1 MSDFVNSLRR
11 LTRPSNLTSELVKRF
26 EEEIESGKLPPGSR
40 LPTEQE
46 ILNATGVSR
55 TVVREAFSALRA
67 NGLVVTR
74 QGSGT
79 FVSKDAQIRPFR
91 INPDDLQSIN
101 DVLKVFELRIGIEM
115 EAAGFAAERR
125 TKECLADMTRCLD
138 LIDKEIEQG
147 ETAADADFA
156 FHKSIFAAVDNIYF
170 VRLLEFLGRFIIP
183 RQRVRLGL
191 ETKDQRRVYLNRI
204 QKEHVAVFR
213 AIKAK
218 NPEEA
223 RKAMR
228 EHLLNG
234 QQRYREIAEK
244 TEALSGLK

>member
-79 FVSKDAQIRPFR
+79 FV
-91 INPDDLQSIN
+91 
-101 DVLKVFELRIGIEM
+101 
-115 EAAGFAAERR
+115 
-125 TKECLADMTRCLD
+125 
-138 LIDKEIEQG
+138 
-147 ETAADADFA
+147 
-156 FHKSIFAAVDNIYF
+156 
-170 VRLLEFLGRFIIP
+170 
-183 RQRVRLGL
+183 
-191 ETKDQRRVYLNRI
+191 
-204 QKEHVAVFR
+204 
-213 AIKAK
+213 
-218 NPEEA
+218 
-223 RKAMR
+223 
-228 EHLLNG
+228 
-234 QQRYREIAEK
+234 
-244 TEALSGLK
+244 